1 MGPPT
6 MKIFAF
12 FAFALALVA
21 ADLCDTQKTACQAAA
36 AAVMDCDAAFKTCKD
51 NLGAISGAIGADA
64 ADQIADAV
72 DKATGGDKA
81 TGDKE
86 TGDKETGDKET
97 GDTATADKDKTS
109 TAASTT
115 AAFAFGLVSAMAL

>member
-86 TGDKETGDKET
+86 TGD
-97 GDTATADKDKTS
+97 TATADKDKTS

-115 AAFAFGLVSAMAL
+115 AAFAFGLVS

>member
-21 ADLCDTQKTACQAAA
+21 ADLCDTQKPACQAAA

-72 DKATGGDKA
+72 DKATGGDKE

>member
-72 DKATGGDKA
+72 DKATGGDK
-81 TGDKE
+81 
-86 TGDKETGDKET
+86 ET

-115 AAFAFGLVSAMAL
+115 AAFAFGLVSA